1 MVVRRMA
8 LLVLPAVAVLLAV
21 PGLVLSLF
29 GEDYAEN
36 SSTLLRLLALGVVA
50 KAVTTLYFSLARVER
65 KVSRIATIE
74 AVRLVL
80 LLGSAWWLMGEFG
93 LAGIGIAYLA
103 TQFVVAAVLVPGD
116 RARQSGIRCRRP
128 PRGDRSGPATRGPPH
143 RRARRA

>member
-1 MVVRRMA
+1 MG

-29 GEDYAEN
+29 GEAYAEN

-65 KVSRIATIE
+65 KVGRIATIE

-80 LLGSAWWLMGEFG
+80 LLGSAWWLMGELG
-93 LAGIGIAYLA
+93 LTGIGIAYLA
-103 TQFVVAAVLVPGD
+103 TQFVVAAVLVPAIVRVTRD
-116 RARQSGIRCRRP
+116 PVPSSPSG
-128 PRGDRSGPATRGPPH
+128 
-143 RRARRA
+143 